1 MDALG
6 AIRSA
11 KRLVVKVGSALL
23 VEGAAV
29 RHDWLRALIAEMAG
43 LKAQLIFV
51 SSGAI
56 RLGIGRLGYEAKGLD
71 LSQNQ
76 AAAAVGQI
84 ALAGEYERA
93 AQALG
98 LKIGQILLTQED
110 TESRGRYLNARGTL
124 QALLEAGVIPLV
136 NENDTVATDEIR
148 FGDNDRLAAR
158 VAALVGA
165 DCLLIL
171 SDIDGLYTANPRL
184 KAEAQHLPLVKGI
197 DAEIFSMA
205 SHHDDPLSKGGME
218 TKLLAAQIALA
229 AGTNMVLADGREIAP
244 LSRLER
250 GARATLFAADR
261 SPARARKAWIAGN
274 LKPMGEVHIDLG
286 AVRALKS
293 GKSLL
298 PVGATYVQGD
308 FERGAAVQ
316 IIDPA
321 GMEIARGLAAYSAG
335 EARKILGLRTDEI
348 EEKLGYIRT
357 KALIHAN
364 DMVLL

>member
-124 QALLEAGVIPLV
+124 QALLKAGVIPLV

-148 FGDNDRLAAR
+148 FGDNDTLAALVANLIEADVLAILTDQDGLFDKDPRSNADAKLIECSEASNTTLDAMASGGSGVLGRGGMVTKVRAARLAAR
-158 VAALVGA
+158 SGASTIIASGREDSIVERLVAGESWGT
-165 DCLLIL
+165 LLTPS
-171 SDIDGLYTANPRL
+171 SDPLTARKQWL
-184 KAEAQHLPLVKGI
+184 
-197 DAEIFSMA
+197 A
-205 SHHDDPLSKGGME
+205 SHL
-218 TKLLAAQIALA
+218 I
-229 AGTNMVLADGREIAP
+229 
-244 LSRLER
+244 
-250 GARATLFAADR
+250 
-261 SPARARKAWIAGN
+261 
-274 LKPMGEVHIDLG
+274 
-286 AVRALKS
+286 
-293 GKSLL
+293 
-298 PVGATYVQGD
+298 
-308 FERGAAVQ
+308 
-316 IIDPA
+316 
-321 GMEIARGLAAYSAG
+321 SAG
-335 EARKILGLRTDEI
+335 EL
-348 EEKLGYIRT
+348 
-357 KALIHAN
+357 
-364 DMVLL
+364 VLDDGAVTHGKWIA